1 MRPIRPSV
9 WGYGTPPGL
18 RRYSRYDKLIL
29 VFFCQQPSVVSNA
42 RGSVNLLEQAQSL
55 AADLTAIRRDLHQ
68 NPELSFQEV
77 RTAGIAAGEMETL
90 GFSVRTGIGQTGVIA
105 ELDNGEGPLIALRAD
120 MDALPI
126 KEANTHDFVSQNAG
140 VMHACGHDGH
150 VAGLIGA
157 ARILEAERDAGRLPP
172 GTIRFVFQPSEEA
185 TDDEGKS
192 GAMRMVDEGVMEGV
206 DAVVG
211 LHLGAPLPSGKLFFA
226 AGPIMAGAAEIHIAV
241 HGKSSHAGFPEG
253 GVDALVLAS
262 RGVVAVQD
270 AAPEIRSPVEDGLI
284 SFGRIGGG
292 TAHNVLADLVT
303 IEGTMRFFSEEVRER
318 LHRRLDEA
326 FGALED
332 SGAEVTIQLG
342 TGYLPVINDERVTEC
357 VRAAAID
364 LVGEDDVLP
373 IQPMTLA
380 EDFSFLAHEA
390 PGTFFWLGAALP
402 RPRMHHEA
410 DFDIDESALP
420 LGAATLA
427 AGAIRLLE
435 EMG

>member
-1 MRPIRPSV
+1 M
-9 WGYGTPPGL
+9 
-18 RRYSRYDKLIL
+18 
-29 VFFCQQPSVVSNA
+29 
-42 RGSVNLLEQAQSL
+42 NLLEQARSL

-77 RTAGIAAGEMETL
+77 RTAGIAAKEMEAL
-90 GFSVRTGIGQTGVIA
+90 GFSVRTGIGRTGVIA

-126 KEANTHDFVSQNAG
+126 KEANTHHFVSQNAG

-157 ARILEAERDAGRLPP
+157 ARILAEERDAGRLPP
-172 GTIRFVFQPSEEA
+172 GTVRFIFQPSEEA

-211 LHLGAPLPSGKLFFA
+211 LHLGGPLPSGKIFFA
-226 AGPIMAGAAEIHIAV
+226 AVPIMAGAAEIHIEV
-241 HGKSSHAGFPEG
+241 QGKSSHAGMPEA
-253 GVDALVLAS
+253 GVDALVLAA
-262 RGVVAVQD
+262 RGVVATQD
-270 AAPEIRSPVEDGLI
+270 AAPENRSPVEDGLI
-284 SFGRIGGG
+284 SFGRIAGG
-292 TAHNVLADLVT
+292 TATNVLADHVA
-303 IEGTMRFFSEEVRER
+303 IQGTMRFFSDETRDR
-318 LHRRLDEA
+318 LHRRLDKA
-326 FGALED
+326 FGVLEE
-332 SGAEVTIQLG
+332 SGARVRIDVE
-342 TGYLPVINDERVTEC
+342 TGILPVINDDRVTEW
-357 VRAAAID
+357 VRSAVVD

-380 EDFSFLAHEA
+380 EDFSFLAREA
-390 PGTFFWLGAALP
+390 PGTFYWVGAALP
-402 RPRMHHEA
+402 KPRMHHEA

>member
-1 MRPIRPSV
+1 
-9 WGYGTPPGL
+9 
-18 RRYSRYDKLIL
+18 
-29 VFFCQQPSVVSNA
+29 
-42 RGSVNLLEQAQSL
+42 
-55 AADLTAIRRDLHQ
+55 
-68 NPELSFQEV
+68 
-77 RTAGIAAGEMETL
+77 METL
-90 GFSVRTGIGQTGVIA
+90 GFSVRTGIGRTGVIA

-126 KEANTHDFVSQNAG
+126 REANTHDFVSQNAG

-157 ARILEAERDAGRLPP
+157 ARILAAQRDAGRLPP
-172 GTIRFVFQPSEEA
+172 GTVRFIFQPSEEA

-226 AGPIMAGAAEIHIAV
+226 AGPIMAGAAEVHIAV

-270 AAPEIRSPVEDGLI
+270 AAPENRSPIEDGLI
-284 SFGRIGGG
+284 SFGRIAGG

-342 TGYLPVINDERVTEC
+342 TGYLPVINDERVTEW

-364 LVGEDDVLP
+364 LVGEDDMLP

>member
-1 MRPIRPSV
+1 
-9 WGYGTPPGL
+9 
-18 RRYSRYDKLIL
+18 
-29 VFFCQQPSVVSNA
+29 
-42 RGSVNLLEQAQSL
+42 
-55 AADLTAIRRDLHQ
+55 
-68 NPELSFQEV
+68 
-77 RTAGIAAGEMETL
+77 MEAL
-90 GFSVRTGIGQTGVIA
+90 GFSVRTGVGRTGVIA
-105 ELDNGEGPLIALRAD
+105 ELDNGVGPLIALRAD

-126 KEANTHDFVSQNAG
+126 KEANTHDFVSQNDG

-150 VAGLIGA
+150 VAGLIGT
-157 ARILEAERDAGRLPP
+157 ARILAEERRAGRLPP
-172 GTIRFVFQPSEEA
+172 GTVRFIFQPSEEA
-185 TDDEGKS
+185 IDDEGKS
-192 GAMRMVDEGVMEGV
+192 GAMRLVDEGVMEGV

-226 AGPIMAGAAEIHIAV
+226 TGPIMAGAAEIHIEV

-270 AAPEIRSPVEDGLI
+270 AAPENRSPVEDGLI
-284 SFGRIGGG
+284 SFGRIAGG

-303 IEGTMRFFSEEVRER
+303 IEGTMRYFSAEVQER
-318 LHRRLDEA
+318 LQRRLDEG

-332 SGAEVTIQLG
+332 SGARVTIQLG

-380 EDFSFLAHEA
+380 EDFSFLAREA

-402 RPRMHHEA
+402 NPRMHHET

-420 LGAATLA
+420 IGAATLA

>member
-1 MRPIRPSV
+1 M
-9 WGYGTPPGL
+9 
-18 RRYSRYDKLIL
+18 
-29 VFFCQQPSVVSNA
+29 
-42 RGSVNLLEQAQSL
+42 NLLEQAQSL
-55 AADLTAIRRDLHQ
+55 AVELTAIRRDLHQ

-77 RTAGIAAGEMETL
+77 RTAGIAAREMETL
-90 GFSVRTGIGQTGVIA
+90 GFSVRTGIGRTGVIA

-150 VAGLIGA
+150 VAGLIGT
-157 ARILEAERDAGRLPP
+157 ARILEEERDAGRLPP
-172 GTIRFVFQPSEEA
+172 GTIRFIFQPSEEA

>member
-1 MRPIRPSV
+1 M
-9 WGYGTPPGL
+9 
-18 RRYSRYDKLIL
+18 
-29 VFFCQQPSVVSNA
+29 VFFCQQPSVVSHA

-77 RTAGIAAGEMETL
+77 RTAGIAAREMETL
-90 GFSVRTGIGQTGVIA
+90 GFSVRTGIGRTGVIA

-157 ARILEAERDAGRLPP
+157 ARILEAERDGGRLPP
-172 GTIRFVFQPSEEA
+172 GTIRFIFQPSEEA

-402 RPRMHHEA
+402 KPRMHHEA

>member
-1 MRPIRPSV
+1 M
-9 WGYGTPPGL
+9 
-18 RRYSRYDKLIL
+18 
-29 VFFCQQPSVVSNA
+29 
-42 RGSVNLLEQAQSL
+42 NLLEQAQSL
-55 AADLTAIRRDLHQ
+55 ASDLAAIRRDLHQ

-77 RTAGIAAGEMETL
+77 RTAGIAAKEMEAL
-90 GFSVRTGIGQTGVIA
+90 GFPVRTGIGRTGVIA
-105 ELDNGEGPLIALRAD
+105 ELDNGDGPLIALRAD

-157 ARILEAERDAGRLPP
+157 ARILAEERDAGRLPP
-172 GTIRFVFQPSEEA
+172 GIVRFIFQPSEEA

-211 LHLGAPLPSGKLFFA
+211 LHLGAPLPCGKIFFA
-226 AGPIMAGAAEIHIAV
+226 AGPIMAGSAEVHIEV
-241 HGKSSHAGFPEG
+241 HGKSSHAAMPEA
-253 GVDALVLAS
+253 GVDALVLAA
-262 RGVVAVQD
+262 RGVIAVQE
-270 AAPEIRSPVEDGLI
+270 AAPKNRSPVEDGLI
-284 SFGRIGGG
+284 SFGQIAGG
-292 TAHNVLADLVT
+292 TATNVLADHVS
-303 IEGTMRFFSEEVRER
+303 IDGTMRFFSEETRER
-318 LHRRLDEA
+318 LRRRLDEA
-326 FGALED
+326 FGVVVE
-332 SGAEVTIQLG
+332 SGAGLRIDVGNGI
-342 TGYLPVINDERVTEC
+342 LPVINDRRVTEW
-357 VRAAAID
+357 VRAAVVD

-373 IQPMTLA
+373 IEPTTLA
-380 EDFSFLAHEA
+380 EDFSFLAREA
-390 PGTFFWLGAALP
+390 PGTFFWVGAALP
-402 RPRMHHEA
+402 KPRMHHEA